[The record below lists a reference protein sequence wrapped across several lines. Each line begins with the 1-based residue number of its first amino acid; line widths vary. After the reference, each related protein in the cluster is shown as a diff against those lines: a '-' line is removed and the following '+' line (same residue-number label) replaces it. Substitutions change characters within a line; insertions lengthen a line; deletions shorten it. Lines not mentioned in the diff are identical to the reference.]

1 MPSVM
6 IEKKICNPFTILK
19 CMNRTTSEL
28 FESSYNLYFFIFILN
43 ISRSKIFMERVW
55 CVIIIRWYNYNNLLH
70 HDYHLLS
77 YPFCN
82 KDIIPVLSN
91 GFLKQTLGNKNL
103 CQTQILHFSLEVICI
118 FMIIKSTGMEVRLLL
133 CYKKENAKVSIRFTI
148 RNLFQLWIRCTLQS
162 PYLI

>member
-1 MPSVM
+1 M
-6 IEKKICNPFTILK
+6 KKICNPFTILK
-19 CMNRTTSEL
+19 CMNRT
-28 FESSYNLYFFIFILN
+28 SSYNLYFFIFILN

-70 HDYHLLS
+70 HDYYLLS
-77 YPFCN
+77 YPLRN
-82 KDIIPVLSN
+82 KDYNSCFSN

-103 CQTQILHFSLEVICI
+103 CQIQILHFSLEVICI

-133 CYKKENAKVSIRFTI
+133 CYKKENAKISIRFTI
-148 RNLFQLWIRCTLQS
+148 RNLFQLWIRCTLQY